1 MKRPPNEAVEKRE
14 IGPTVS
20 GFEGASL
27 IASKELIKLQIL
39 AK

>member
-1 MKRPPNEAVEKRE
+1 MPHNEAVEKRE

-20 GFEGASL
+20 GFEDASL
-27 IASKELIKLQIL
+27 TASKELIKPQIL